1 MKCVAIR
8 HVEFE
13 DMGTFEPVL
22 LRRGWSISY
31 VDAFR
36 TSAVADAAGDPDL
49 LVILGGPMGAYE
61 GDRYPFLTQEIALAA
76 DRLRRDRPILGIC
89 LGSQIMAASLGARV
103 YAGPKKEIGWYPIEL
118 ECDAEKDPAFSCLAA
133 KSSMVL
139 HWHGDTF
146 ELPPGAVPL
155 ARSRQY
161 ERQGFRYGRN
171 GYAVQFHPEVVPE
184 RIHLWT
190 EGHGRLLAT
199 TPEAQSAEEIET
211 GARIHGP
218 AMVRQASA
226 FLDSWLD
233 RIR

>member
-13 DMGTFEPVL
+13 DMGTFERVL
-22 LRRGWSISY
+22 RRRGWNVSY
-31 VDAFR
+31 VDASR
-36 TSAVADAAGDPDL
+36 SSALAATAGDPDL
-49 LVILGGPMGAYE
+49 LVILGGPMAVYE
-61 GDRYPFLTQEIALAA
+61 ADRHPFLKQEIAVAA

-89 LGSQIMAASLGARV
+89 LGSQIMASALGGRV

-118 ECDAEKDPAFSCLAA
+118 ECDAEKDTAASCLAA
-133 KSSMVL
+133 ESSMFL

-146 ELPPGAVPL
+146 ELPRGAVPL
-155 ARSRQY
+155 ARSRLY
-161 ERQGFRYGRN
+161 ERQGFRYGNN

-190 EGHGRLLAT
+190 EGHERLLAT

-218 AMVRQASA
+218 AMASRASA
-226 FLDSWLD
+226 FLESWLE